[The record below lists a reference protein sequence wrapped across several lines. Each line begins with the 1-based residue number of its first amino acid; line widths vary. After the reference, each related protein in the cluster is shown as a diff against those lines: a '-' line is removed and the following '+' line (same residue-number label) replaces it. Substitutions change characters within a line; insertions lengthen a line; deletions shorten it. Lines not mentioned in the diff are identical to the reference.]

1 MPTQS
6 EENKQAIQQRYNAL
20 VRGDTDTLF
29 ASTHKGD
36 PQERDRRALRNMT
49 FIASMGLAMI
59 LAAIFTTVL
68 ELTYFWRNIWLAI
81 CINFALCGGASLGFG
96 AWASSKIRSLRF
108 ASSVMDLF

>member
-6 EENKQAIQQRYNAL
+6 EENKQVIQQRYNAL

-36 PQERDRRALRNMT
+36 PQDRNRRVLRNMT

-68 ELTYFWRNIWLAI
+68 FWRNLWLAI
-81 CINFALCGGASLGFG
+81 CISFALLFFVGVLLLGSELG
-96 AWASSKIRSLRF
+96 RPRK
-108 ASSVMDLF
+108 